1 MFVLALWD
9 WCLTLDMWQE
19 MVKSRCEENGE
30 FAMESSHQKSVIK
43 TTSVGLLYS
52 IEDTPPWYLP
62 KREFQENIKSHYL
75 TQLTQLVSGFPSPH
89 VFVIS
94 AIFVWRFVSCL
105 LCPQHFFVMSHHV
118 IGPCNCTIY
127 STIT

>member
-30 FAMESSHQKSVIK
+30 FAMESSHQKSEIK

-75 TQLTQLVSGFPSPH
+75 TQLTQLVS
-89 VFVIS
+89 
-94 AIFVWRFVSCL
+94 AM
-105 LCPQHFFVMSHHV
+105 Q
-118 IGPCNCTIY
+118 
-127 STIT
+127 